1 MSELEKAKQE
11 VEQVC
16 FAYDKASDTGD
27 IKDWKEYYDL
37 ENKLIEKVKIANQ
50 PSLTIS
56 KSIADELDGVFAG
69 IDATDIGYV
78 LDQTGPYGSRA
89 FNDYYFKNKNI
100 IALYLAG
107 KALGVDLVK
116 VVEGIN
122 DNY

>member
-1 MSELEKAKQE
+1 MRVINERWNELENELGLGLPLNTLSE
-11 VEQVC
+11 V
-16 FAYDKASDTGD
+16 D
-27 IKDWKEYYDL
+27 
-37 ENKLIEKVKIANQ
+37 IANKWRLRALNAEKLLNN
-50 PSLTIS
+50 PSLTIP

-116 VVEGIN
+116 VVEG
-122 DNY
+122 